1 MVDGPPAA
9 APVIRQVAP
18 PLPLDASP
26 LARLY
31 LPRPVDRYRYVA
43 ERCRGRR
50 VLDLGAYDET
60 EYGRHPSSRWRW
72 LHAHIAETAAE
83 VLGVDASAAVRGRGS
98 IETSVGTRIVFGD
111 VGHLDPVLEA
121 FNPDLIVA
129 GELIEHTPDTLGWLS
144 QLAAL
149 APGTEVLVTTPN
161 ATSIVN
167 LLLALLGR
175 ENCHPDHLHVYSVRT
190 LRTLAARVPVRDATI
205 RPYFY
210 DPHVFYDR
218 VPQWAAPAVA
228 LADRATLRPLQSL
241 FPMTA
246 FGLIL
251 EGVLGA

>member
-1 MVDGPPAA
+1 M
-9 APVIRQVAP
+9 IRQVAP
-18 PLPLDASP
+18 PVAPDPSP
-26 LARLY
+26 LARLH

-60 EYGRHPSSRWRW
+60 EYGRHRSSRWRW
-72 LHAHIAETAAE
+72 LHADIAETAAE
-83 VLGVDASAAVRGRGS
+83 VLGVDASAAVRDKGP

-111 VGHLDPVLEA
+111 VRHLDPVIES
-121 FNPDLIVA
+121 FSPDLVVA

-144 QLAAL
+144 RLAAR
-149 APGTEVLVTTPN
+149 APGTDVLLTTPN

-167 LLLALLGR
+167 VLLALLGR

-190 LRTLAARVPVRDATI
+190 LRTLAARIPIRDATI
-205 RPYFY
+205 RPYLY

-218 VPQWAAPAVA
+218 VPRWAAPAVA
-228 LADRATLRPLQSL
+228 LADRAALRPLQSL